1 VFADAQ
7 LQKLLAEGLAQNLDL
22 RIALTR
28 IQRAEANLAQSRA
41 AFLPSLSV
49 RASATEA
56 RSNGSTGVG
65 TVTGTGTGGTGT
77 GIGTGTGGTGTGT
90 GGTGT
95 GTGTGGTGTGGT
107 GTGTT
112 TDPSTVVTSRFN
124 QQYLLTL
131 SSSWE
136 ADVWGKLRST
146 KRSYVAALLQ
156 SEAYR
161 RTVQTQLLANVANYY
176 YLLLAYDEQLAITR
190 QTVQNRINDVEVT
203 KLLKNAAIVTGAA
216 VAQSEANRFAA
227 EVTIPD
233 LERNVRE
240 TENALSIL
248 LNRSPGP
255 VERSTLAAQTQPTL
269 LQTGVPGQLLRNRP
283 DVQEAEALYR
293 AYFEQTNAARAYF
306 YPSFTITA
314 NGGLTNTTIRDLFSP
329 SAVFG
334 TLVGGVLQPI
344 FNQGL
349 NRARLRNAQ
358 GLEEEY
364 RLTYQQTLLGAGQ
377 EVSNA
382 LYAYETAG
390 QKVAIRTNQ
399 LVALRRAV
407 DFTQELLKYS
417 SATYTDVLTSQQSLL
432 AAQLSSVNDRLQQL
446 QATTELYRALGG
458 GWR

>member
-1 VFADAQ
+1 MKVLPSKIARRWGPWLALPLLAACGVLHPYQGPEAAAPTLYRGVAAGADTATIATQPWRAVFADAQ
-7 LQKLLAEGLAQNLDL
+7 LQKLLEEGLAQNLDL

-49 RASATEA
+49 RGSATEA
-56 RSNGSTGVG
+56 RSNGTAGVG
-65 TVTGTGTGGTGT
+65 TITGTGTGGTT
-77 GIGTGTGGTGTGT
+77 GTGTGGTGTGT

-95 GTGTGGTGTGGT
+95 GGTGTGTGGTGTGT

-136 ADVWGKLRST
+136 ADVWGKLRSN

-203 KLLKNAAIVTGAA
+203 KLLKNAAILTGAA
-216 VAQSEANRFAA
+216 VAQSEANRYAA

-240 TENALSIL
+240 TENSLSIL
-248 LNRSPGP
+248 LNRAPGP
-255 VERSTLAAQTQPTL
+255 VERSTLAAQTQPAL

-283 DVQEAEALYR
+283 DVQEAEAL
-293 AYFEQTNAARAYF
+293 
-306 YPSFTITA
+306 
-314 NGGLTNTTIRDLFSP
+314 
-329 SAVFG
+329 
-334 TLVGGVLQPI
+334 
-344 FNQGL
+344 
-349 NRARLRNAQ
+349 
-358 GLEEEY
+358 
-364 RLTYQQTLLGAGQ
+364 
-377 EVSNA
+377 
-382 LYAYETAG
+382 
-390 QKVAIRTNQ
+390 
-399 LVALRRAV
+399 
-407 DFTQELLKYS
+407 
-417 SATYTDVLTSQQSLL
+417 
-432 AAQLSSVNDRLQQL
+432 
-446 QATTELYRALGG
+446 
-458 GWR
+458 